1 VAPRIVAIDGPA
13 GSGKSTLARGLAR
26 ELGLPYVN
34 TGLMYRAL
42 TLAALRV
49 RVPIEDEAAVV
60 GLADGLRFNLGGP
73 APGELKVEGLDE
85 ADLVSLDVETS
96 VPVVARH
103 PSVRRWM
110 REEQRRIGRNEGA
123 VMEGRDIGSV
133 VFPDAPVKLYLEA
146 HPQARASRRVGER
159 ATEEARV
166 AEALHRRDA
175 MDARTNPF
183 EPSPDASVID
193 TSELTIEQ
201 TLERALAIVKAQA
214 PELST

>member
-42 TLAALRV
+42 TAAALRAG
-49 RVPIEDEAAVV
+49 VPVEDEGNVV
-60 GLADGLRFNLGGP
+60 RLAEGLRFTLGGP
-73 APGELKVEGLDE
+73 APGELQVEGFDDTE
-85 ADLVSLDVETS
+85 LVSLDVESS
-96 VPVVARH
+96 VAVVARH

-110 REEQRRIGRNEGA
+110 REEQRRIGRTEGA

-133 VFPDAPVKLYLEA
+133 VFPDAPVKLYLQA
-146 HPQARASRRVGER
+146 HPDERASRRMGER
-159 ATEEARV
+159 ATAEARV

-175 MDARTNPF
+175 MDAQTNPF
-183 EPSPDASVID
+183 EPSPDAYVID
-193 TSELTIEQ
+193 TSALTIDQ
-201 TLERALAIVKAQA
+201 TLERALKILKEHA
-214 PELST
+214 PGFLT